1 MNSEVQNLV
10 AAGKLAAADGEK
22 LSKLEPGTFCLHK
35 SWGVGKVAEWDL
47 LGDRIILD
55 FESKPG
61 HGLKLSFAI
70 TSLEIL
76 PAEHLLSRRHS
87 DLDGLKALAKGKVTE
102 LIELALKSSGSSMS
116 LDDLE
121 RLLKPRIVSE
131 AEYKKWWES
140 AKKTLKTARH
150 IVVPSKRTEPL
161 VLRDSAEKPGGVMV
175 QNFLAKRDLKGKL
188 GVLAL
193 IQKDLDLF
201 EQPGTELVPVFQDI
215 SDTVRK
221 AWKLHLKDSLQLLL
235 ARDELIDAIEGA
247 SAPMGSMKVADLVCE
262 ARPLLAENIGGLPVS
277 QLGRMY
283 RAFPEAFP
291 ERVWVPEI
299 LNHLTR
305 TGGRAVAEIAV
316 VLDTNGELEVLSEFL
331 KKSVRNRTLSADL
344 LIWICK
350 ERKGLAQSVFSIDLG
365 NAILDAVEDDH
376 VQGGPKR
383 TGRLSDQLS
392 DDKTLIHELV
402 VDTDDESLR
411 NFAKRLINSSVL
423 DELTRRSLL
432 ARVIKAR
439 PEMEALMNE
448 NAESREDNRLIVSWD
463 SLEKKK
469 AELDELANV
478 KIPHNKNEIQ
488 IARDEGDLRENGGYK
503 AAREQ
508 QAVLNR
514 MKDQLEREISLS
526 RGTDFANVN
535 ADKVGIGTVVD
546 FQDVA
551 TGENETY
558 TILGAWDG
566 DLDHNIV
573 SYLSDIAKVLI
584 GMAPGDEADIP
595 TEEGTGRKIKV
606 LAIRPFNPGA

>member
-10 AAGKLAAADGEK
+10 AAGKLTPVDGEK

-35 SWGVGKVAEWDL
+35 SWGVGKIAEWDL
-47 LGDRIILD
+47 LGERIILD
-55 FESKPG
+55 FEDKPG
-61 HGLKLSFAI
+61 HALKLSFALN
-70 TSLEIL
+70 SLEVL
-76 PAEHLLSRRHS
+76 PAEHLLARRHS
-87 DLDGLKALAKGKVTE
+87 SLDVLKGLAKGKVTE
-102 LIELALKSSGSSMS
+102 LIELALKSSGNSMS

-121 RLLKPRIVSE
+121 RLLKPRIVGE

-201 EQPGTELVPVFQDI
+201 ESAGSELQPVFQDI

-221 AWKLHLKDSLQLLL
+221 AWKLHLKDSLQLIL
-235 ARDELIDAIEGA
+235 ARDELVESIEGA
-247 SAPMGSMKVADLVCE
+247 SLPMGSMKVSDLVSE
-262 ARPLLAENIGGLPVS
+262 AKPLLAENIGGLSVG

-316 VLDTNGELEVLSEFL
+316 VLDANGELAVLTEFL

-344 LIWICK
+344 LIWISK
-350 ERKGLAQSVFSIDLG
+350 ERKGLASSVFSIDLG

-383 TGRLSDQLS
+383 TGRLADQLS

-402 VDTDDESLR
+402 VETDDESLR
-411 NFAKRLINSSVL
+411 NFAKRLINTSVF
-423 DELTRRSLL
+423 DELSRRSLL

-439 PEMEALMNE
+439 PEIEAMMAE
-448 NAESREDNRLIVSWD
+448 NAESREDNSFIVSWE

-469 AELDELANV
+469 AELTDLVNV

-514 MKDQLEREISLS
+514 MKDQLEREIGLA
-526 RGTDFANVN
+526 RGTDFSNV
-535 ADKVGIGTVVD
+535 AVDKVGVGTIVD
-546 FQDVA
+546 FQDA
-551 TGENETY
+551 EGTTETY

-566 DLDHNIV
+566 DIEKNIV
-573 SYLSDIAKVLI
+573 SYLSEIAKALI
-584 GMAPGDEADIP
+584 TKAVGEE
-595 TEEGTGRKIKV
+595 TELPSEDGEPRKVKV
-606 LAIRPFNPGA
+606 LGIRAFNAGA

>member
-10 AAGKLAAADGEK
+10 AAGKLAPVDGEK

-35 SWGVGKVAEWDL
+35 SWGVGKVVEWDL
-47 LGDRIILD
+47 LGDRIVLD
-55 FESKPG
+55 FEDKPG
-61 HGLKLSFAI
+61 HGLKLSFAVS
-70 TSLEIL
+70 SLEIL
-76 PAEHLLSRRHS
+76 PAEHLLARRLS
-87 DLDGLKALAKGKVTE
+87 DLNGLKALAKGNVTE
-102 LIELALKSSGSSMS
+102 LIELALRSSGNSMS

-140 AKKTLKTARH
+140 AKKSLKAARH

-161 VLRDSAEKPGGVMV
+161 VLRDSAQKPGGVMV

-201 EQPGTELVPVFQDI
+201 ETPAAELLPVFQNI

-235 ARDELIDAIEGA
+235 ARDELIESIEGCT
-247 SAPMGSMKVADLVCE
+247 APMGSMKVADLVCE
-262 ARPLLAENIGGLPVS
+262 AKPLLAENIGGLPVS

-316 VLDTNGELEVLSEFL
+316 VLDANGELEVLSEFL

-383 TGRLSDQLS
+383 TTRLADQLS
-392 DDKTLIHELV
+392 DDKNLIHELV
-402 VDTDDESLR
+402 AETEDEALR
-411 NFAKRLINSSVL
+411 NFAKRLINTSVF

-432 ARVIKAR
+432 ARVIKSR
-439 PEMEALMNE
+439 PEIEALMAD

-469 AELDELANV
+469 AELDDLVNV
-478 KIPHNKNEIQ
+478 KIPHNKSEIQ

-503 AAREQ
+503 AARDQ

-514 MKDQLEREISLS
+514 MKDQLEREVGLS
-526 RGTDFANVN
+526 RGTDFANS
-535 ADKVGIGTVVD
+535 AIDKVGIGTVVD
-546 FQDVA
+546 FEDTTSGKV
-551 TGENETY
+551 ETY

-566 DLDHNIV
+566 DVEKNIV
-573 SYLSDIAKVLI
+573 SYLSEIAKGLI
-584 GMAPGDEADIP
+584 SKTVGEEAELPGDDD
-595 TEEGTGRKIKV
+595 GVRKVKI
-606 LAIRPFNPGA
+606 LAIRAFNPGA

>member
-1 MNSEVQNLV
+1 MNPEVQNLV

-22 LSKLEPGTFCLHK
+22 LSKLESGTFCLHK
-35 SWGVGKVAEWDL
+35 SWGVGKVAQWDL

-55 FESKPG
+55 FEDKPG

-70 TSLEIL
+70 SSLEVL
-76 PAEHLLSRRHS
+76 PAEHLLSRRLS
-87 DLDGLKALAKGKVTE
+87 DLAGLKALAKGKVTE
-102 LIELALKSSGSSMS
+102 LIELALKSSGNSMS

-131 AEYKKWWES
+131 GEYKKWWES

-201 EQPGTELVPVFQDI
+201 ENAGPELTPVFQDI

-247 SAPMGSMKVADLVCE
+247 AAPMGSMKVADLVCE
-262 ARPLLAENIGGLPVS
+262 AKPLLAENIGGLPVS

-283 RAFPEAFP
+283 RAFPAAFP

-316 VLDTNGELEVLSEFL
+316 VLDNNGELEVLSEFL

-411 NFAKRLINSSVL
+411 NFAKRLMNSSVL
-423 DELTRRSLL
+423 EELTRRSLL

-439 PEMEALMNE
+439 PEMEAMMSE
-448 NAESREDNRLIVSWD
+448 NSESREDNRLIVSWE

-469 AELDELANV
+469 AELNELVTV

-514 MKDQLEREISLS
+514 MKDQLEREVGLS
-526 RGTDFANVN
+526 RGTDFANV
-535 ADKVGIGTVVD
+535 ATDKVGIGTVVD
-546 FQDVA
+546 FQDSA
-551 TGENETY
+551 TGEPETY

-566 DLDHNIV
+566 DLDKNIV

-584 GMAPGDEADIP
+584 GMAPGEEAEIP
-595 TEEGTGRKIKV
+595 TEEGPGRKVKV
-606 LAIRPFNPGA
+606 VAIRAFNPAV